1 MEIDKNKR
9 IVLPPIMND
18 YVQKFITD
26 VDKNRFIELLIEGY
40 YPLVQ
45 EYYYH
50 NVRVYKEKSEA

>member
-1 MEIDKNKR
+1 LEIDKNKR

-50 NVRVYKEKSEA
+50 NARVYKEN

>member
-1 MEIDKNKR
+1 
-9 IVLPPIMND
+9 MND

-26 VDKNRFIELLIEGY
+26 VDKNWFIELLIEGY

-50 NVRVYKEKSEA
+50 NARVYKEKSEA